1 MIKQILFSI
10 TCCLAIY
17 AYADTTLPVVDKN
30 VAKATK
36 KELKAKGLNAK
47 DATWQGNP
55 AFFAY
60 DKDGNFAIYSLD
72 GQQLLPLGQWGNVSL
87 VKSLPPYHFTTSKGL
102 VNSQGDIIVPSP
114 VSSSDDIEILGEGN
128 NGEKFFK
135 IYHPAS
141 YVSPENF
148 TRLYTL
154 GGTLLA
160 DLPDAFRGFNFSITS
175 AKIGNK
181 NYYFLANGNGVKMLL
196 DDNFKTVVPSVI
208 SIPLRGIDKKP
219 VKAIRYLISSS
230 GKTYFFVSASST
242 EKDLIPVY
250 SFDKSGHLLTH
261 FDSVFNDGGEVVFA
275 PGRETSLWGELSN
288 GYLLFYEHSNRIGIL
303 TDPKFS
309 TVLQRRDLRV
319 ESDTPTLKAPNER
332 FTFKGKAVNQ
342 HNLSASE
349 LALAKEHANYSAP
362 VAKSQP
368 TVTAIKT
375 KDLPSLEIV
384 DGSIKF
390 IDPSGRNAIEAGGAY
405 TVEFTVRNSGKGSAE
420 DCTPQLKTSAGLTVA
435 KMPKINIPA
444 GGEKKITARVTAAD
458 NIAVGKKSFAI
469 SVDEPHGFG
478 TDSHILEVN
487 AHAFTAPKVIVND
500 FAVSSPNG
508 TSTLQRKLPFDLQI
522 LLQNVEAGNADNV
535 VVTLELP
542 ANVLI
547 VEGEQ
552 KQNIARL
559 KAGETHSL
567 NYTLVANNSYT
578 DAIIPVKIK
587 LSEKHGKYAE
597 GRTIELTINQALAA
611 TKTTVSENAMKPV
624 DIQIA
629 SLTSE
634 VDRDIP
640 NSELSAPN
648 TFAVIISN
656 ENYSQV
662 DPVDYAI
669 NDGQTFARYCTQVLG
684 LPESNVRF
692 VADATR
698 NQMVRQLNWLKEI
711 GNSYGKDATV
721 IFYYSGHGV
730 PSESD
735 HTAYIL
741 PVDGDHADM
750 STNLSLEQVYNTL
763 AETGVSKTTVFLDAC
778 FSGSKRGDAMLKA
791 ARGVRIKPKDNA
803 PKGPMVVLSAAQ
815 GDQTAYPLDKERHGM
830 FTFYLLKKLR
840 DTAGKVTLGE
850 LADYVSTE
858 VSRRSVVENS
868 KPQTPAVQVSPSVA
882 DSWRNEPIT
891 R

>member
-1 MIKQILFSI
+1 MLKQILFSI
-10 TCCLAIY
+10 TCCLALY
-17 AYADTTLPVVDKN
+17 AYADTTLPTTDKN

-36 KELKAKGLNAK
+36 KELKTKGLNAK
-47 DATWQGNP
+47 EAPGIA

-60 DKDGNFAIYSLD
+60 DKDNNLAVYSLD
-72 GQQLLPLGQWGNVSL
+72 GQQLLPLGRWERINF
-87 VKSLPPYHFTTSKGL
+87 VKTLPPYHFTTDKGL
-102 VNSQGDIIVPSP
+102 VNSQGEVIVPQP
-114 VSSSDDIEILGEGN
+114 VSSSDDFEMLGETKT
-128 NGEKFFK
+128 GEKIFK
-135 IYHPAS
+135 IYHYPT
-141 YVSPENF
+141 YGSPEKF
-148 TRLYTL
+148 ERIYTL
-154 GGTLLA
+154 GGTLLVN
-160 DLPDAFRGFNFSITS
+160 LPDAFIGSKYSITP

-181 NYYFLANGNGVKMLL
+181 NYYFLANANGVKMLL
-196 DDNFKTVVPSVI
+196 DENFKTVIPSTI
-208 SIPLRGIDKKP
+208 SIPQRGIDKKP
-219 VKAIRYLISSS
+219 VKAIRYLLSSS
-230 GKTYFFVSASST
+230 GNTYFFVSASSS
-242 EKDLIPVY
+242 EKDLIPVN
-250 SFDKSGHLLTH
+250 SFDTSGYMLTH
-261 FDSVFNDGGEVVFA
+261 FDSVFNDEGWGVYA
-275 PGRETSLWGELSN
+275 PGRETSLWGELPN
-288 GYLLFYEHSNRIGIL
+288 GYLLFYEHSSRIGIL

-309 TVLQRRDLRV
+309 TVLQRRDLRA

-332 FTFKGKAVNQ
+332 FTFKGKAINQ
-342 HNLSASE
+342 HQLSARE
-349 LALAKEHANYSAP
+349 LALAKEHANYSVP

-458 NIAVGKKSFAI
+458 NIAAGKKTFAI

-478 TDSHILEVN
+478 TDSHILEIN
-487 AHAFTAPKVIVND
+487 AHAFTAPMVVVND

-522 LLQNVEAGNADNV
+522 LLQNVEAGTADNV
-535 VVTLELP
+535 TVSLELP
-542 ANVLI
+542 ANVFI

-552 KQNIARL
+552 NQNIPQL
-559 KAGETHSL
+559 KPGETFSL

-578 DAIIPVKIK
+578 ASNIPVKVNV
-587 LSEKHGKYAE
+587 SEKHGKYAK
-597 GRTIELTINQALAA
+597 GRTLTLDMNQTLAA
-611 TKTTVSENAMKPV
+611 TKTTVNENAVKPV
-624 DIQIA
+624 EIQIA

-640 NSELSAPN
+640 NSGLSAPN

-711 GNSYGKDATV
+711 GNSYGNDATV

-840 DTAGKVTLGE
+840 DSAGKVTLGE